1 MPIPLNP
8 PFPSTPV
15 ADPKQLRR
23 LNQWNSDDILFC
35 ITRVPDTGRVFVGS
49 SDFRLYEFDTEAEN
63 PERVA
68 FEGSGHTSYVTGL
81 VLAGEML
88 VSGSYDSRL
97 IWWNVADRTPVRTV
111 EAAHERWIRR
121 VIATPDQTRII
132 TVADDMQ
139 CKVWDAVSGDLL
151 GTISDHAEMTPH
163 NYPSMLYAVTVS
175 DDGQW
180 LATAD
185 KTGHVAIWDASSLEK
200 VGEVECPVLYTWD
213 PKQRRHSIGG
223 PRGLAFSPDGARL
236 AVGGIGQIGN
246 IDHLGGP
253 SRLEI
258 FDWQAGERLHE
269 LEHEDPKGIIEQI
282 AWGPDGSWLL
292 CAGGDHKGFL
302 KFYAADSGE
311 LLHHDASDGHTH
323 GFVVDESFETIWT
336 AGHNRLE
343 QWSISPD
350 GAPAEE

>member
-8 PFPSTPV
+8 PFPST
-15 ADPKQLRR
+15 AAIDPKRLRR
-23 LNQWNSDDILFC
+23 LHQWNSDDILFC
-35 ITRVPDTGRVFVGS
+35 IARLPETGRVFVGS
-49 SDFRLYEFDTEAEN
+49 SDFRIYEFDTEAEN
-63 PERVA
+63 PERVPFA
-68 FEGSGHTSYVTGL
+68 EGGHTSYVTGL
-81 VLAGEML
+81 ALAGELL
-88 VSGSYDSRL
+88 VSGSYDGRL
-97 IWWNVADRTPVRTV
+97 IWWNAADRTPVKTV
-111 EAAHERWIRR
+111 EDAHERWIRR

-132 TVADDMQ
+132 SVADDMQ
-139 CKVWDAVSGDLL
+139 CKVWDAVSGELIRS
-151 GTISDHAEMTPH
+151 ISDHAPMTPH

-180 LATAD
+180 LATGD
-185 KTGHVAIWDASSLEK
+185 KVGHVAIWDMASLEK

-223 PRGLAFSPDGARL
+223 IRSLAFSPDGTKL

-258 FDWQAGERLHE
+258 FDWQAGQRLHE
-269 LEHEDPKGIIEQI
+269 IEHEDPKGLIEQI
-282 AWGPDGSWLL
+282 AWEPDGSWLL

-302 KFYAADSGE
+302 KFYAAESGE
-311 LLHHDASDGHTH
+311 LLHLDTSDGHTH
-323 GFVVDESFETIWT
+323 GFVVDEAFQTIWT

-343 QWSISPD
+343 MWTLA
-350 GAPAEE
+350 GEV